1 MGTRRRA
8 RELAM
13 QALFYMDT
21 QQNGSP
27 QALER
32 FCENFA
38 LPQKVRPFFMQL
50 VNGVLAAQD
59 QIDAIIER
67 YSENWKVRRM
77 ACVDRNVMRVAVFEM
92 LFCPDIPPKVSI
104 NEAIDVAKKFGT
116 EESGAF
122 INGIVDRIRIA
133 AEKGEIK
140 TDKPEETTNSAS
152 KT

>member
-8 RELAM
+8 REIAM

-27 QALER
+27 RMLER
-32 FCENFA
+32 FCENFS
-38 LPQKVRPFFMQL
+38 LPQKVRPFFLQL
-50 VNGVLAAQD
+50 VNGVLAAQP
-59 QIDAIIER
+59 QIDILIER
-67 YSENWKVRRM
+67 YSKNWKVQRM
-77 ACVDRNVMRVAVFEM
+77 SCVDRNVMRVAVFEM

-133 AEKGEIK
+133 IEKGEVPIESVENN
-140 TDKPEETTNSAS
+140 TE
-152 KT
+152 